1 MAGRAQQQAQNGVAA
16 HCHQRRAMP
25 RLLAMD
31 HSQGSASGP
40 ARDTTPFASTL
51 IGIGAATAA
60 AHIGNNFTTYLVGGL
75 MDRFGFTPF
84 AMGAWNMAET
94 LSYAAAMFLV
104 APRARGLDARVLAM
118 IASLVVI
125 TAQAGSA
132 LTGAYPLLFMGR
144 IGTGLGFGLMNS
156 ALNLAAGRTGNPARW
171 ISLGIA
177 VQTLLYSGIAI
188 LVPLIGRDY
197 GAGGM
202 FFGLAGISVL
212 FGLCALLLP
221 GGKGAAEEQAQAAAP
236 IGAEGGRVLAAMA
249 LFAFGSLAIWPFIE
263 RTAHAIGIPAT
274 QFGLY
279 QSAAVLASAVGN
291 AGLALVIG
299 RLPRAWPLA
308 AALGVCSVMC
318 GLLDHSG
325 QRACLRRGLRGLHGK
340 LVPDL
345 SAADPSR
352 LCAAGRGAAG
362 GDDFGHLA
370 AFTEPWQ
377 PCGGR
382 DGAGLWRLYADRA
395 GGRRDLPACD
405 CGRHAGGET
414 AGPGGRRQRLSDC
427 VKNSAIA
434 SVAKQSRA
442 SRTTALDCFATLAMT
457 SLGASDEGDAS
468 LRQLSANVNGSGV
481 FL

>member
-1 MAGRAQQQAQNGVAA
+1 
-16 HCHQRRAMP
+16 
-25 RLLAMD
+25 MD
-31 HSQGSASGP
+31 TTQGSANGT
-40 ARDTTPFASTL
+40 ARACAPFVPTL

-118 IASLVVI
+118 IASVVVI
-125 TAQAGSA
+125 AAQAGSA
-132 LTGAYPLLFMGR
+132 LTGAYPLLLAGR

-188 LVPLIGRDY
+188 VVPLVGRDY
-197 GAGGM
+197 GAQGM
-202 FFGLAGISVL
+202 FLGLSAISVV
-212 FGLCALLLP
+212 FGLCGLLLP
-221 GGKGAAEEQAQAAAP
+221 GGKGSVESASAGRVP
-236 IGAEGGRVLAAMA
+236 IGAEGYRVLAAMA

-291 AGLALVIG
+291 AGLAVVIG

-308 AALGVCSVMC
+308 AALGACALTC
-318 GLLDHSG
+318 GLLTTVGSE
-325 QRACLRRGLRGLHGK
+325 AAFAAAFVAFMVSWFLTYPLLLRLAYAQPAGE
-340 LVPDL
+340 
-345 SAADPSR
+345 R
-352 LCAAGRGAAG
+352 LAVMTTGTWLLAQSLGSLAAGAMAQG
-362 GDDFGHLA
+362 FG
-370 AFTEPWQ
+370 AFTLIGPV
-377 PCGGR
+377 GGVICALAIVAAMPVAR
-382 DGAGLWRLYADRA
+382 RLDG
-395 GGRRDLPACD
+395 
-405 CGRHAGGET
+405 HAG
-414 AGPGGRRQRLSDC
+414 
-427 VKNSAIA
+427 
-434 SVAKQSRA
+434 
-442 SRTTALDCFATLAMT
+442 
-457 SLGASDEGDAS
+457 
-468 LRQLSANVNGSGV
+468 
-481 FL
+481 

>member
-1 MAGRAQQQAQNGVAA
+1 
-16 HCHQRRAMP
+16 
-25 RLLAMD
+25 MD
-31 HSQGSASGP
+31 HSHGRPSGP
-40 ARDTTPFASTL
+40 ARDTAPFAPTL

-118 IASLVVI
+118 IASVVVI
-125 TAQAGSA
+125 AAQAGSA
-132 LTGAYPLLFMGR
+132 LTGAYPLLLAGR

-188 LVPLIGRDY
+188 VVPLVGRDF
-197 GAGGM
+197 GASGM
-202 FFGLAGISVL
+202 FLGLAGISVL

-221 GGKGAAEEQAQAAAP
+221 GGKGAVEAHAQAAAP
-236 IGAEGGRVLAAMA
+236 IGAEGWRVLAAMA

-291 AGLALVIG
+291 AGLAMVIG

-308 AALGVCSVMC
+308 AALGMCALMC
-318 GLLDHSG
+318 GLLTTVGSEAAFG
-325 QRACLRRGLRGLHGK
+325 AAFVAFMVSWFLTYPLLLRLAYAQPAGEQLAVMTTGMWL
-340 LVPDL
+340 L
-345 SAADPSR
+345 SQS
-352 LCAAGRGAAG
+352 LGSLAAGAMAQSFGAYTLIGPVG
-362 GDDFGHLA
+362 GVICALA
-370 AFTEPWQ
+370 IVAAMPVA
-377 PCGGR
+377 R
-382 DGAGLWRLYADRA
+382 RLDG
-395 GGRRDLPACD
+395 
-405 CGRHAGGET
+405 E
-414 AGPGGRRQRLSDC
+414 S
-427 VKNSAIA
+427 
-434 SVAKQSRA
+434 
-442 SRTTALDCFATLAMT
+442 
-457 SLGASDEGDAS
+457 SLVSS
-468 LRQLSANVNGSGV
+468 LRA
-481 FL
+481 